1 MTDRYFDDLTL
12 GEGWTGRPFEITEA
26 EIVAFARQFD
36 PQPMHLDPDSDQ
48 AKRFGGLIAS
58 GWHVASRVMR
68 DFVDANL
75 YGDVPLLGLGV
86 NDLRWRLPVRPG
98 DRLTVRREVL
108 ELVPSEKQPD
118 RGRVRT
124 VTEVSNQDGR
134 IVLSFENWMQLMKR
148 PKG

>member
-12 GEGWTGRPFEITEA
+12 GESWTGRPFEITEA
-26 EIVAFARQFD
+26 EIIAFARQFD

-124 VTEVSNQDGR
+124 VTEVSNQDDR

-148 PKG
+148 PKA